1 MVFNSSGNQRKAE
14 VAILISDKLNFK
26 IKAIT
31 REGQG
36 QGRTL
41 YDDQGIN
48 PRRRYNNCRYLCI

>member
-1 MVFNSSGNQRKAE
+1 MFHSGGNQRKAG
-14 VAILISDKLNFK
+14 VATLISDKVNFK

-41 YDDQGIN
+41 HDDQEIN
-48 PRRRYNNCRYLCI
+48 PRRRYNNCRYLCA